1 MINNNNN
8 STSSNLKLDNIDIKK
23 QLDALQS
30 STQNFLEHSMLNSN
44 DPKGLYNELMTQ
56 LAKFINYENSNIFN
70 NEQTHNNIE
79 SNRKNSQTNK
89 NKDYILNSNEDMY
102 RNINININIENN
114 INFQTKRNE
123 KFRKN
128 VYSYTYG
135 PKPSEE
141 LQKSSSTLNSLQVAN
156 TINTSE
162 TNLIIEN
169 ALKQRPEKKS
179 LFFVKKIKSKSNRS
193 SNPLQQYKRS
203 SNFRGVSKNGVN
215 WQVLI
220 MLEKKLK
227 YFGCFKSQEE
237 AALVYDILGIKYQG
251 TKVKTNFMYS
261 KEEIDFIKRNEMRL
275 NN

>member
-1 MINNNNN
+1 MINNNDNN
-8 STSSNLKLDNIDIKK
+8 PIGNNLKLDNNDIKR
-23 QLDALQS
+23 QLEALQS
-30 STQNFLEHSMLNSN
+30 STQNFLEHSMFNSN

-56 LAKFINYENSNIFN
+56 LAKFISYENN
-70 NEQTHNNIE
+70 NEQTHSNKE
-79 SNRKNSQTNK
+79 TNRKNSLGNK
-89 NKDYILNSNEDMY
+89 NKDYVLNSNEDIY
-102 RNINININIENN
+102 RNINININIENK

-128 VYSYTYG
+128 VYSYSYG
-135 PKPSEE
+135 PKQKED

-156 TINTSE
+156 TVNTSE
-162 TNLIIEN
+162 TNLIEN
-169 ALKQRPEKKS
+169 ALKQQRPEKKS
-179 LFFVKKIKSKSNRS
+179 LFFVKKIKSNTNRNSNHT
-193 SNPLQQYKRS
+193 QQYKRS

-227 YFGCFKSQEE
+227 YFGCFRSQEE